1 MDDIYDINGYTD
13 PELYAILD
21 LSNPTDR
28 ELEAKILH
36 MIWKYENFG
45 NSSGDRLV
53 RFFNDIYTHFF
64 ESGEQ
69 ETIIE
74 GMEADTAATSFADRT
89 PTDEFGS
96 KGGTSSNSEFGS
108 TFTKGGSVTP
118 KSDNEFGSTFTKGGL
133 NPVFRETTNRIVSI
147 DSQYRNKSAITTDY
161 TFNLSSPLKDV
172 VGLKL
177 NSVQIPYTWYTIN
190 ANYGSNFI
198 YLKGVSPGLSG
209 GNYDIKVAI
218 NAGNYTANALVTA
231 VDDSFKA
238 LSTNPD
244 YTDISF
250 GTSGITYD
258 YPSSKS
264 TINIDIKKVYNE
276 TDYTLDFGS
285 WSTPNA
291 TNGIGGNIFARGV
304 SIPSFLGYNWDS
316 YTPNI
321 IRSRFDILP
330 PISNSTSDNAIS
342 QFRLDANN
350 NYFNI
355 INYTGTEYTTDPSN
369 CIVLDNIKITLS
381 LATGQTY
388 SRAQIV
394 SDVSTQLAANSK
406 LVYPY
411 ITRIDYDA
419 SNNAPLYNTGFIG
432 YGKSYYEMNLQ
443 LNRLNT
449 KRAQGAK
456 VAIIFSNSNV
466 NSSIWYGANSAL
478 VFEKSSYEMSNL
490 ISETNAPQSSITI
503 NSTPYIYLKCKL
515 PFFNGRTDTG
525 NILGN
530 TTMNDFKIPISNS
543 PAGGYT
549 FTSYLKQI
557 NDKIFDSS
565 NNGNINTTNTLI
577 SVENSL
583 SNIKFDINK
592 RFREDAYILDTSSNL
607 FSFINT
613 LKFRNNPG
621 IQLATDIS
629 GSYFTSVIYNI
640 PTNGVV
646 MIIKPKKTTPP
657 DVPTTNQETKS
668 YTIRNTGQALFTS
681 SVSEASSRLSSIFAS
696 FTDDEGDN
704 IFSGTT
710 ITFTQD
716 INGTYATLRVIM
728 NKYLIEQYYDI
739 QFVDPSANV
748 ISSRVVGCGIGTDIL
763 DASGNVIID
772 SGPGLLTYSND
783 NGTTWIPSATPSI
796 FSSAANAAAY
806 NGSIWIAAGSGGN
819 TLAKSI
825 DGISWTGLGKS
836 VFSTQATGVAWNDY
850 TWIAT
855 GQGGNTLAKSTDNG
869 NTWTGLGSST
879 FSTQATSVAWNGNIF
894 AATGQGTNTIAISQ
908 DGTNWTPRTTTLTKG
923 TGIAWNGYIWVAT
936 GQGGNNI
943 AFSKNIMGNTWTPSA
958 TPPLFSTGANGVV
971 WNDDKALWVAVGSG
985 TGNTIATSYDGNVW
999 TGLTPSPFIGNAY
1012 GISLSGSKQFI
1023 AVGTDLIGN
1032 LIATSVNGTVW
1043 TVRGA
1048 STFKTAIGVGWDN
1061 KIIGQNQTSIA
1072 DVSNSW
1078 VQNLKLAK
1086 SQYAFSD
1093 YRTNFS
1099 WSQITGIA
1107 RLTTDVIEIVSTTP
1121 GMNTIRITPVTAG
1134 LYTSPGTNNNYANG
1148 LVLTIP
1154 NGIYTRDQLITKIN
1168 ELFENTLTTTG
1179 SQNIMSGSLM
1189 SVQISATGDEYIQLR
1204 LNINKVYTTS
1214 DYKLVFYD
1222 PYSFSN
1228 IIAGGTSGSN
1238 IGNTSWD
1245 ATLGWILGFHLE
1257 TEYFLSDITTIA
1269 NSKQTGNIVS
1279 ITGDNVVSISI
1290 YNYFMIL
1297 IDDYNNNHMNDGI
1310 VTTTKK
1316 ETDVKLPGYTN
1327 RTNFTAD
1334 PISGNL
1340 IATNISAQGTPLTQ
1354 KQVYAIQATLDQK
1367 TIQTNTIKY
1376 NEGPFATN
1384 VFGLIPLNIAN
1395 LPNNSIYVES
1405 SIALRDQQRNYFGP
1419 VNIQRMSVKLINDRG
1434 ETVDLNGANWSF
1446 SFICEQ
1452 LYQNNKA

>member
-36 MIWKYENFG
+36 MIWKYENFD
-45 NSSGDRLV
+45 NASGDRLV

-64 ESGEQ
+64 DSGEQ
-69 ETIIE
+69 DNIIE
-74 GMEADTAATSFADRT
+74 GMETSTAAAGFADVASFADRT
-89 PTDEFGS
+89 PPDQNIGRDIIHESTTS
-96 KGGTSSNSEFGS
+96 GGRA
-108 TFTKGGSVTP
+108 GGEASAR
-118 KSDNEFGSTFTKGGL
+118 L
-133 NPVFRETTNRIVSI
+133 NPVFRQTTNRIVSI

-161 TFNLSSPLKDV
+161 TFNLSTPLKDV

-190 ANYGSNFI
+190 ANYGSNFV

-209 GNYDIKVAI
+209 GDYDIKVAI

-238 LSTNPD
+238 LQTNPE

-285 WSTPNA
+285 WSTPNSI
-291 TNGIGGNIFARGV
+291 NINSGGNVFARGV
-304 SIPSFLGYNWDS
+304 SIPSFLGYNWNS

-330 PISNSTSDNAIS
+330 LIANSSSDNAIS
-342 QFRLDANN
+342 QFRLDTNN

-394 SDVSTQLAANSK
+394 SDVSTQLAANSY

-419 SNNAPLYNTGFIG
+419 SNNDASNNDGFIG
-432 YGKSYYEMNLQ
+432 YGKSFHEINLQ
-443 LNRLNT
+443 LNRFNT
-449 KRAQGAK
+449 KRAQNAK
-456 VAIIFSNSNV
+456 VAVIFSNSNV

-490 ISETNAPQSSITI
+490 ISETNAPQSSIEI
-503 NSTPYIYLKCKL
+503 ISTPYIYLKCKL

-530 TTMNDFKIPISNS
+530 TMMNDFKIPISNS

-549 FTSYLKQI
+549 FTSYLKEI
-557 NDKIFDSS
+557 NDKIFDAS

-583 SNIKFDINK
+583 TNIKFDINK
-592 RFREDAYILDTSSNL
+592 RFRENAYILDTSSNL
-607 FSFINT
+607 ASFINT
-613 LKFRNNPG
+613 LKFSGNPG
-621 IQLATDIS
+621 IQLATNIQ
-629 GSYFTSVIYNI
+629 GPYFTSVIYNI

-646 MIIKPKKTTPP
+646 MIIKPKTTIPP
-657 DVPTTNQETKS
+657 DVPTTNQETRS
-668 YTIRNTGQALFTS
+668 YTIRNTGQPLFTS
-681 SVSEASSRLSSIFAS
+681 SVSEASSRLSGIFAS
-696 FTDDEGDN
+696 FIDDEGDN

-716 INGTYATLRVIM
+716 ANGTYATLRVIM

-748 ISSRVVGCGIGTDIL
+748 ISSRVVGCGIGPDLL
-763 DASGNVIID
+763 DASGNVIND

-783 NGTTWIPSATPSI
+783 NGSTWIPSATPSI
-796 FSSAANAAAY
+796 FSTSANTAAY
-806 NGSIWIAAGSGGN
+806 NGSIWIAAGKGNGN
-819 TLAKSI
+819 TLAKST
-825 DGISWTGLGKS
+825 DGINWTGLGKS
-836 VFSTQATGVAWNDY
+836 VFSTQATGVAWNGN

-879 FSTQATSVAWNGNIF
+879 FSTQATSVAWNGYIF
-894 AATGQGTNTIAISQ
+894 AATGQGTNTLATSQ
-908 DGTNWTPRTTTLTKG
+908 NGTNWSGVATNFTKG

-943 AFSKNIMGNTWTPSA
+943 VFSKNIMGNTWISSA

-971 WNDDKALWVAVGSG
+971 WNDAKALWVAVGSG
-985 TGNTIATSYDGNVW
+985 TVNTIATSYDGNVW
-999 TGLTPSPFIGNAY
+999 TGLASSPFNGNAY
-1012 GISLSGSKQFI
+1012 GISLSGSQQFV

-1032 LIATSVNGTVW
+1032 LIATSVNGTSW

-1078 VQNLKLAK
+1078 VQNLKLSK
-1086 SQYAFSD
+1086 SQYALSD

-1099 WSQITGIA
+1099 WSQITGVD

-1121 GMNTIRITPVTAG
+1121 GMNTIRITPVTTG
-1134 LYTSPGTNNNYANG
+1134 LYTNPDTNNNYTNG

-1154 NGIYTRDQLITKIN
+1154 NGTYSRDQLITKIN

-1189 SVQISATGDEYIQLR
+1189 SVQISANGDEYIQLR

-1222 PYSFSN
+1222 PYSFST
-1228 IIAGGTSGSN
+1228 IIAGGTSGRN

-1245 ATLGWILGFHLE
+1245 ATLGWILGFHIE
-1257 TEYFLSDITTIA
+1257 TEYILSDITTIP
-1269 NSKQTGNIVS
+1269 NSKRSGNIVS

-1327 RTNFTAD
+1327 LSNFTAD

-1340 IATNISAQGTPLTQ
+1340 IATNISAQGNPLTQ

-1452 LYQNNKA
+1452 LYQNNRA